1 MKKVAILQSSYIPW
15 KGYFDIIHDVDLFLY
30 FDDVQFT
37 PRDWRSRN
45 RIKTPKGLH
54 WLTVPTGSNRNR
66 RICDVILTDM
76 EWGRKHWEN
85 LRHHYGKAPY
95 FKNYCDFL
103 EDVYLGR
110 NWESL
115 SELNQYLITKI
126 SQDFLGINTEFH
138 DSRNYHGEGQKQE
151 LILDLVKKSGAGLYL
166 SGPSAKS
173 YIEPSRFDEI
183 GVQLVFKSYDGYPEY
198 SQFYP
203 PFEHAVTILDLLFQ
217 TGPDA
222 PWYIWGWRET
232 GSTLL

>member
-1 MKKVAILQSSYIPW
+1 MKKIAILQSSYIPW

-45 RIKTPKGLH
+45 RIKTPQGLH
-54 WLTVPTGSNRNR
+54 WLTVPTGSDRNR

-95 FKNYCDFL
+95 FQSYRGFL

-110 NWESL
+110 RWESL
-115 SELNQYLITKI
+115 SELNQYLTTKI
-126 SQDFLGINTEFH
+126 SQDFLGTKTEFH
-138 DSRNYHGEGQKQE
+138 DSRNYRGEGQKQE

-166 SGPSAKS
+166 SGPSAKN

-183 GVQLVFKSYDGYPEY
+183 GVQLVFKSYEGYPEY
-198 SQFYP
+198 PQLYS

-222 PWYIWGWRET
+222 PWYIWGWRD
-232 GSTLL
+232 GSLAS